1 MGTQPRDFIPVAEA
15 TGLISQLGAFV
26 LRAACSMGAKWP
38 GHTFAANISP
48 VQLRDPTFTATVL
61 DLLRTTG
68 MQAQDLELEI
78 TEGILLEEA
87 SEATEALRLL
97 RSAGIKIALDD
108 FGTGYSSLNY
118 LKRYPVDRIKID
130 RSFVS
135 QLAPGSVSVAI
146 VQAMVTLAH
155 ALKIE
160 VTAEGVET
168 HEQAEVLD
176 ALGCN
181 IYQGFLFSA
190 PVSPG
195 NLEAVLRQPRSQVA

>member
-1 MGTQPRDFIPVAEA
+1 
-15 TGLISQLGAFV
+15 
-26 LRAACSMGAKWP
+26 MGAKWP
-38 GHTFAANISP
+38 GLTFAVNISP
-48 VQLRDPTFTATVL
+48 VQLRDPAFPRGVFE
-61 DLLRTTG
+61 LLTQTG
-68 MQAQDLELEI
+68 MRREDLELEI

-87 SEATEALRLL
+87 SDAAEALRLF
-97 RSAGIKIALDD
+97 RTAGIKIALDD

-135 QLAPGSVSVAI
+135 QLAPGNVSVAI

-155 ALKIE
+155 ALHID

-168 HEQAEVLD
+168 HEQAQVLND
-176 ALGCN
+176 LGCN

-190 PVSPG
+190 AVAPSA
-195 NLEAVLRQPRSQVA
+195 LEALMSQPRSQVA

>member
-1 MGTQPRDFIPVAEA
+1 M
-15 TGLISQLGAFV
+15 
-26 LRAACSMGAKWP
+26 
-38 GHTFAANISP
+38 
-48 VQLRDPTFTATVL
+48 
-61 DLLRTTG
+61 
-68 MQAQDLELEI
+68 DLELEI
-78 TEGILLEEA
+78 TEGILLEDA
-87 SEATEALRLL
+87 SVAAEALRVF
-97 RSAGIKIALDD
+97 RSAGIRIALDD

-168 HEQAEVLD
+168 REQMDVLTE
-176 ALGCN
+176 LGCN
-181 IYQGFLFSA
+181 AFQGFLLSPPIGGSALEALLRRPTAA
-190 PVSPG
+190 PVLDS
-195 NLEAVLRQPRSQVA
+195 RVA

>member
-1 MGTQPRDFIPVAEA
+1 MRP
-15 TGLISQLGAFV
+15 
-26 LRAACSMGAKWP
+26 
-38 GHTFAANISP
+38 
-48 VQLRDPTFTATVL
+48 
-61 DLLRTTG
+61 
-68 MQAQDLELEI
+68 QDLELEI

-87 SEATEALRLL
+87 LDVVEALRLF
-97 RSAGIKIALDD
+97 RNAGIKIALDD

-155 ALKIE
+155 ALHID

-168 HEQAEVLD
+168 HEQAKVLNE
-176 ALGCN
+176 LGCN
-181 IYQGFLFSA
+181 VYQGFLFSA
-190 PVSPG
+190 AVTPLTLE
-195 NLEAVLRQPRSQVA
+195 NLLRQPRTQVA

>member
-1 MGTQPRDFIPVAEA
+1 MTSCCGGLHHGRALAGPDARGQHLARPAARSRPSPGTSSSCSSAPACGHRTSSSRSPKASSSRKPPTSPRP
-15 TGLISQLGAFV
+15 S
-26 LRAACSMGAKWP
+26 ACS
-38 GHTFAANISP
+38 
-48 VQLRDPTFTATVL
+48 AT
-61 DLLRTTG
+61 
-68 MQAQDLELEI
+68 
-78 TEGILLEEA
+78 
-87 SEATEALRLL
+87 
-97 RSAGIKIALDD
+97 AGIKIALDD

-168 HEQAEVLD
+168 HDQARVLKD
-176 ALGCN
+176 LGCN
-181 IYQGFLFSA
+181 VYQGFLFSA
-190 PVSPG
+190 PVTPSG
-195 NLEAVLRQPRSQVA
+195 LVALLQQPRSQVA